1 MSMTSYT
8 RTEVQ
13 EAAAYGGFAD
23 ALGGVATIVLAV
35 VGLAGFRPEI
45 MVAIATIVFGAALLI
60 EGGAILS
67 EYAQII
73 LPAGARPTEY
83 FGANSVSAL
92 FLAGGAGVILGVL
105 ALLTIHSV
113 VLTSVALIAFGSA
126 LALSS
131 NAVRRLHSLRQ
142 AASQT
147 ETQTVSG
154 SVIIANEMASGSS
167 GMQLLAGL
175 AAIVL
180 GTLAL
185 AGAVPIVLTLAAL
198 LALGAMLILT
208 GSSLSATVLS
218 LMRPSVNA

>member
-1 MSMTSYT
+1 MTSYT

-73 LPAGARPTEY
+73 LP
-83 FGANSVSAL
+83 
-92 FLAGGAGVILGVL
+92 GG
-105 ALLTIHSV
+105 
-113 VLTSVALIAFGSA
+113 
-126 LALSS
+126 
-131 NAVRRLHSLRQ
+131 
-142 AASQT
+142 
-147 ETQTVSG
+147 TVSG

-198 LALGAMLILT
+198 LALGATLILT